1 MGSSKRGMGRRSLI
15 RGAGGLA
22 LAIPFLPSL
31 SPLRAQAT
39 EPPLRLV
46 VFAAKFGVF
55 AKNWQQTTV
64 TPSEPIGQ
72 DSYRMSLME
81 LGDQHLNKTLEN
93 RYRQFYPK
101 INFIRGLDI
110 PTATGHNTPGPL
122 SCSVDRD
129 SRSTHGTCNPI
140 FSMPVTPYSFDAI
153 MDERIYEA
161 EPHTRAIRIAPFLD
175 ANSCGLR
182 WLVMSA
188 RNNVG
193 IPYETSLRALYNQ
206 LFADLP
212 ADPAGGQGAAVQT
225 RQLGL
230 VDRLLPD
237 INRTLSSSRLSASDR
252 ALVQDYIDRIH
263 ELRQGIADRQI
274 ATCVAPPNDLEEV
287 DGYSNSL
294 EIHRDLNQIIVSAF
308 ACDLTR
314 IAVVQVSHGT
324 DNPRG
329 TYMHPNSHHEYRE
342 PGPDH
347 DATDLGYYKAYSSY
361 VFDMI
366 EQMDATVES
375 NGKTMLDNSIILF
388 TNTGIGDMHVPND
401 LPILTAGSGNGR
413 IQTGNYLDFYRRP
426 EYTNSRRPIGRPY
439 NNLVT
444 DIMRAFDLT
453 PEDWETNGA
462 GNGFGDY
469 RRILEPHRAF
479 ESDRNHSLPGFLVNP
494 TATVI

>member
-1 MGSSKRGMGRRSLI
+1 MRGNHRAIGRRSLI
-15 RGAGGLA
+15 KGAGGLA
-22 LAIPFLPSL
+22 LATPFLPSL
-31 SPLRAQAT
+31 SPARAQAT

-46 VFAAKFGVF
+46 VFVAKFGVF
-55 AKNWQQTTV
+55 TKNWQETIV
-64 TPSEPIGQ
+64 TPSESIGEN
-72 DSYRMSLME
+72 SYRMSLSE
-81 LGDQHLNKTLEN
+81 VGDRPLNQTLEN
-93 RYRQFYPK
+93 TYRRFYPK

-140 FSMPVTPYSFDAI
+140 FSMPVTPYSFDAV
-153 MDERIYEA
+153 MDERIYES
-161 EPHTRAIRIAPFLD
+161 EPHLRAIRIAPFLD

-188 RNNVG
+188 RGGVG
-193 IPYETSLRALYNQ
+193 IPYETSLRSLYSQ

-212 ADPAGGQGAAVQT
+212 TDPGGGQGAARQT

-230 VDRLLPD
+230 VDRLLPN
-237 INRTLSSSRLSASDR
+237 INRTLSSPQISTSDR
-252 ALVQDYIDRIH
+252 ILLQDYVDRVH
-263 ELRQGIADRQI
+263 ELRQSIADRQI
-274 ATCVAPPNDLEEV
+274 ATCTAPPNELEEV
-287 DGYSNSL
+287 DGYSNSFEL
-294 EIHRDLNQIIVSAF
+294 HRDLNQMITSAF
-308 ACDLTR
+308 MCDLTR

-366 EQMDATVES
+366 EQMDAIVES
-375 NGKTMLDNSIILF
+375 NGKTMLDNSIVLF

-413 IQTGNYLDFYRRP
+413 FATGNYLDFYRRP
-426 EYTNSRRPIGRPY
+426 DFTSSRRRIGRPY
-439 NNLVT
+439 NNLIT
-444 DIMRAFDLT
+444 DIMRAFGLT
-453 PEDWETNGA
+453 PDDWETNGA

-479 ESDRNHSLPGFLVNP
+479 ESNRNHSLPGFLLNG
-494 TATVI
+494 AGEII